1 MGFTPQTLADRVVI
15 VSGAARGMGAE
26 HARAIVEAGG
36 RVVLGD
42 VDVDGVA
49 SVAETLGDSAR
60 SVALDVTDP
69 ADWQRITDLAEDFGR
84 VGGLVNN
91 AGIFGAG
98 SAVQTS
104 LDEFRQVQ
112 AVNVEGS
119 LLGIA
124 AVAPAI
130 RDNGGGSIV
139 NISSVAGLLGIHDH
153 VAYVTSKWAVRGLT
167 RSAALDLGP
176 WAIRVNSVHP
186 GRIVTPFIDGLDS
199 SVLPNQVIREAGV
212 PRDISALV
220 VFLLSE
226 HSRFSTGS
234 EFIADGGRYLGEFRR

>member
-1 MGFTPQTLADRVVI
+1 MSFTTDTLAGRVVI

-26 HARAIVEAGG
+26 HARAIVAAGG

-42 VDVDGVA
+42 IDVDGVTA
-49 SVAETLGDSAR
+49 VAESLGAAA
-60 SVALDVTDP
+60 VATSLDVTEP
-69 ADWQRITDLAEDFGR
+69 ADWQRITDRAARLGP
-84 VGGLVNN
+84 VSGLVNN
-91 AGIFGAG
+91 AGVFGSG
-98 SAVQTS
+98 SVADTS
-104 LDEFRQVQ
+104 IDEFRTVQ

-124 AVAPAI
+124 AVAPAL
-130 RDNGGGSIV
+130 RDSGGGSIV

-176 WAIRVNSVHP
+176 WGIRVNSVHP
-186 GRIVTPFIDGLDS
+186 GRVVTPFIDGLDS
-199 SVLPNQVIREAGV
+199 TVLPNQVIREAGL
-212 PRDISALV
+212 PEDISSLV

-234 EFIADGGRYLGEFRR
+234 EFVADGGRYLGEFRR